1 MNTTKLTPVDD
12 EKFDEYIASLA
23 AYPKIQKLISNEFGT
38 LALKEFLDSLLADT
52 RDHTRQGFP
61 PAESES
67 LLKLSLL
74 NTKYLEKMTGQDFS
88 EDLSFGSSL
97 SEWALPPNF

>member
-1 MNTTKLTPVDD
+1 MNTAKLSPIDE
-12 EKFDEYIASLA
+12 EKFDEYIEALT

-61 PAESES
+61 PTESES

-74 NTKYLEKMTGQDFS
+74 NVNYIEKMTGKDFS
-88 EDLSFGSSL
+88 EDTSFGSSL
-97 SEWALPPNF
+97 NKWTLPRNF